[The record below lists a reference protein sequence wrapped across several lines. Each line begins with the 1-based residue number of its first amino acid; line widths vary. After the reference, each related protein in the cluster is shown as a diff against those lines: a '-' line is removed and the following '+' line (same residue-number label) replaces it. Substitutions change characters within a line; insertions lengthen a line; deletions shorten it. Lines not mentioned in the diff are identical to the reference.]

1 MERVYAEFY
10 TADNS
15 KVTLRSARTSDLQDF
30 LDFIN
35 SLVDEQA
42 DILLEERLTLED
54 EIDWLRNL
62 MAEIE
67 NGIVISVVAEIDGRI
82 IGNSGVR
89 RGTGRNSHVGLL
101 HIAVRNSYRNAGIG
115 TEMIQTL
122 IEESRKIGLMLLHLT
137 VSSSNQQAIHLY
149 EKIGFREVGRW
160 PKAMRKGNEYVD
172 EVCMA
177 LEL

>member
-1 MERVYAEFY
+1 MERVYAEFH
-10 TADNS
+10 TIDS
-15 KVTLRSARTSDLQDF
+15 QKVTLRSARMSDLHGF

-42 DILLEERLTLED
+42 DILFEERLTLED
-54 EIDWLRNL
+54 EDDWLRNL
-62 MAEIE
+62 LAEIE

-89 RGTGRNSHVGLL
+89 RGIGRNSHVGLL
-101 HIAVRNSYRNAGIG
+101 HIAVKNGYRNAGFG
-115 TEMIQTL
+115 TEMMQIL
-122 IEESRKIGLMLLHLT
+122 IEESRRIGLKLLHLT
-137 VSSSNQQAIHLY
+137 VFDSNQQAKHLY
-149 EKIGFREVGRW
+149 EKIGFKEVGRW
-160 PKAMRKGNEYVD
+160 PKAVRKGNGYVD